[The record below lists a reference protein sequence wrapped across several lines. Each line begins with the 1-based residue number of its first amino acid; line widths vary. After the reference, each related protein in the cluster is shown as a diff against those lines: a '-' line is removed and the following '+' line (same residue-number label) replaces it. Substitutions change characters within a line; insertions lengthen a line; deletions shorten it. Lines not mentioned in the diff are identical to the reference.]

1 MSEIIKKI
9 IALKENE
16 RKTLVRDILESEK
29 GLNEAFCK
37 LLQKAGEPLQ
47 EAFYKSLPQGWDGFI
62 KEEVS
67 KAGGLSPE
75 KEQKALEEISKMTEG
90 IGSRME
96 KMEQS
101 TLKAKKQTLKFR
113 ETMKAGFVKLEKVI
127 SDQTKGVERL
137 PLQKEYPKDAEVIE
151 LPKPDRSV
159 IKKSDIFDC
168 IGDRQSRR
176 KYSDEPLRLEELSYL
191 LWATQGIKK
200 VFGDGKVSIRT
211 VPSGGAMH
219 PFETYLAI
227 NNVTGLKKGMYR
239 YQPVDH
245 KLVKL
250 FTVGSMPKKL
260 TKAAAG
266 QDFVGNCAATFIWS
280 AVPYKTEWRYSLEAK
295 KIILQDSGH
304 LCQNLYLACE
314 SINCGTCAIGAYNQ
328 KLFDKLCQLDGKD
341 EFVVYVAPVG
351 RAPVEKGLP

>member
-9 IALKENE
+9 IVLNDVE
-16 RKTLVRDILESEK
+16 RKMLVGDIMESEK
-29 GLNEAFCK
+29 GLKEAFLK
-37 LLQKAGEPLQ
+37 VLNKTGDQLQQ
-47 EAFYKSLPQGWDGFI
+47 EFYKNLPAGWEDFI
-62 KEEVS
+62 KEQAKDVREM
-67 KAGGLSPE
+67 SPQ
-75 KEQKALEEISKMTEG
+75 KEAKALEEIEKGLAE
-90 IGSRME
+90 IGNMMAKLEMNTAR
-96 KMEQS
+96 
-101 TLKAKKQTLKFR
+101 AKKQTLKFR
-113 ETMKAGFVKLEKVI
+113 ETMKAGFIKLEKLI
-127 SDQTKGVERL
+127 SDQTRGLDRG
-137 PLQKEYPKDAEVIE
+137 PLQKEYPADTEVVD

-176 KYSDEPLRLEELSYL
+176 KYTDDPLSLNEISYL
-191 LWATQGIKK
+191 LWATQGVRAMRGTK
-200 VFGDGKVSIRT
+200 VAFRT
-211 VPSGGAMH
+211 VPSGGCMH

-227 NNVTGLKKGMYR
+227 NNVTGLKKGIYR

-250 FTVGSMPKKL
+250 FTVPSMSPKL
-260 TKAAAG
+260 TKASLG
-266 QDFVGNCAATFIWS
+266 QTYVGNCAVTFIWS

-314 SINCGTCAIGAYNQ
+314 SIGCGTCAIGAYHQ
-328 KLFDKLCQLDGKD
+328 KLFDKLCRLDGKD

-351 RAPVEKGLP
+351 RVAH

>member
-9 IALKENE
+9 IALKDTE
-16 RKTLVRDILESEK
+16 RKILVGDILESEK
-29 GLNEAFCK
+29 GLKEAFCTLIK
-37 LLQKAGEPLQ
+37 NADQALAGE
-47 EAFYKSLPQGWDGFI
+47 FYKSLPQGWDGFI
-62 KEEVS
+62 KDEVS
-67 KAGGLSPE
+67 KAGGFAPE
-75 KEQKALEEISKMTEG
+75 KEQQALQEISRQMEA
-90 IGSRME
+90 IGTKIE
-96 KMEQS
+96 KLEQS
-101 TLKAKKQTLKFR
+101 TIKAKKQTLKFR

-127 SDQTKGVERL
+127 SDQTKGLERG
-137 PLQKEYPKDAEVIE
+137 PLQKEFPKDAEVIE

-159 IKKSDIFDC
+159 LRKSDIFDC

-176 KYSDEPLRLEELSYL
+176 KYTEDPLSLNELSYL
-191 LWATQGIKK
+191 LWATQGIRTMRGNK
-200 VFGDGKVSIRT
+200 VAFRT
-211 VPSGGAMH
+211 VPSGGCMH
-219 PFETYLAI
+219 PFETYLAVS
-227 NNVTGLKKGMYR
+227 NVTGLKKGIYR

-260 TKAAAG
+260 AKAALG
-266 QDFVGNCAATFIWS
+266 QDFVGNCAVTFIWS

-351 RAPVEKGLP
+351 RVTEKTV

>member
-9 IALKENE
+9 IALKDTE
-16 RKTLVRDILESEK
+16 RKILVGEILESEK
-29 GLNEAFCK
+29 GLKEAFCK
-37 LLQKAGEPLQ
+37 SLQKAGEPLL
-47 EAFYKSLPQGWDGFI
+47 EAFYKSLPQGWDGYI
-62 KEEVS
+62 KEQAKGDIDIS
-67 KAGGLSPE
+67 QE
-75 KEQKALEEISKMTEG
+75 KEQKALEEISRQMEG
-90 IGSRME
+90 IGAKLE

-101 TLKAKKQTLKFR
+101 TVKAKKQTLKFR
-113 ETMKAGFVKLEKVI
+113 ETMKAGFIKLEKVI
-127 SDQTKGVERL
+127 SDQTKGLERG
-137 PLQKEYPKDAEVIE
+137 PLQKECPKDAEVVE
-151 LPKPDRSV
+151 LPKPDRTV
-159 IKKSDIFDC
+159 IKKSNIYDC

-176 KYSDEPLRLEELSYL
+176 KYTEDPLTLEELSYL

-200 VFGDGKVSIRT
+200 LMANGKVGFRT
-211 VPSGGAMH
+211 VPSGGCMH
-219 PFETYLAI
+219 PFETYLAV
-227 NNVTGLKKGMYR
+227 NNVKGLKKGLYR

-250 FTVGSMPKKL
+250 FTVPSMPKKL
-260 TKAAAG
+260 AKAALG

-304 LCQNLYLACE
+304 LSQNLYLACE

-351 RAPVEKGLP
+351 RVTEKTV

>member
-9 IALKENE
+9 IALNDIE
-16 RKTLVRDILESEK
+16 RKILVGDIMESEK
-29 GLNEAFCK
+29 GLKEAFCK

-62 KEEVS
+62 KEQVKEVREMN
-67 KAGGLSPE
+67 PQ
-75 KEQKALEEISKMTEG
+75 KEAKALEEIEKGLAE
-90 IGSRME
+90 IGSMMAKLEMNTAR
-96 KMEQS
+96 
-101 TLKAKKQTLKFR
+101 AKKQTLKFR
-113 ETMKAGFVKLEKVI
+113 EIMKAGFIKLEKVI
-127 SDQTKGVERL
+127 SDQTKGLERG
-137 PLQKEYPKDAEVIE
+137 PLQKEYPKDAEIVE
-151 LPKPDRSV
+151 LPKPDKSV
-159 IKKSDIFDC
+159 LKKSDIFDC

-176 KYSDEPLRLEELSYL
+176 KYTDDPLSLNELSYL
-191 LWATQGIKK
+191 LWATQGIRTMRGSK
-200 VFGDGKVSIRT
+200 VAFRT
-211 VPSGGAMH
+211 VPSGGCMH

-250 FTVGSMPKKL
+250 FTVPSMPRKL
-260 TKAAAG
+260 TKASLG
-266 QDFVGNCAATFIWS
+266 QTYVGNCAVTFIWS
-280 AVPYKTEWRYSLEAK
+280 VVPYKTEWRYSLEAK

-328 KLFDKLCQLDGKD
+328 KLFDRLCQLDGKD

-351 RAPVEKGLP
+351 RVTDQIV

>member
-1 MSEIIKKI
+1 M
-9 IALKENE
+9 A
-16 RKTLVRDILESEK
+16 DI
-29 GLNEAFCK
+29 GA
-37 LLQKAGEPLQ
+37 
-47 EAFYKSLPQGWDGFI
+47 
-62 KEEVS
+62 
-67 KAGGLSPE
+67 
-75 KEQKALEEISKMTEG
+75 T
-90 IGSRME
+90 ME
-96 KMEQS
+96 KLEKN
-101 TLKAKKQTLKFR
+101 TVKAKKQTLKFR
-113 ETMKAGFVKLEKVI
+113 ETMKAGFIKLVKVI
-127 SDQTKGVERL
+127 SDQTKGLERG
-137 PLQKEYPKDAEVIE
+137 PLQKECPKDAEVVD
-151 LPKPDRSV
+151 LPKPDKTV

-176 KYSDEPLRLEELSYL
+176 EYSDEALSLEELSYL
-191 LWATQGIKK
+191 LWATQGVKK
-200 VFGDGKVSIRT
+200 VAGNGTISMRT

-219 PFETYLAI
+219 PFETYLAV

-250 FTVGSMPKKL
+250 FTVGSMAKKL
-260 TKAAAG
+260 AKAAIG
-266 QDFVGNCAATFIWS
+266 QGFVGDCAATFIWS

-314 SINCGTCAIGAYNQ
+314 SIGCGTCAIGAYDQ

-351 RAPVEKGLP
+351 KIGNSE